1 MEMRQDDSAQNT
13 VKSGETQ
20 GSNGRVAALQA
31 GFEVER
37 QELEWLLA
45 QPEIAR
51 SASLVRFLSFICGR
65 YFEGETAEIREY
77 SIAVEA
83 LGRKASNF
91 DSHVDPIVRVTA
103 RALRKKLREVYSG
116 EGKERP
122 LRIVLPLG
130 HYVPEFVRAEDMAP
144 EAEGS
149 LAAEA
154 EESTVIAARVRA
166 FVRMRWGILWKSA
179 VVLAALAGV
188 FVAGFFLG
196 QRTDKNVK
204 TTGEGLQWEN
214 PVWSDEFNET
224 AGQIPDANK
233 WAYETGKRGNNE
245 REVYCTPR
253 GANPKE
259 CDPRRPNI
267 FEDGQGHLV
276 MRAQR
281 NADGSWTSARITT
294 KGLKDFQYG
303 RIEAR
308 LRMPVGSGLWPS
320 FWMLGSSFD
329 RVGWPASGSVD
340 IAENVSLTERTNGLG
355 PDRIRSTIH
364 GPRYYGGNGLWHDFR
379 LPNGGRLDNGEFH
392 TYGVIWSPGMIQFYV
407 DDPSNVFF
415 VQDASDIPE
424 GSEWVFDKPFFLILN
439 LAVGGDWP
447 GDPGPTTP
455 NPADILVDYVRVYN
469 IPQVAAP
476 SIQWQPVQVR
486 SGSTSA
492 SIVSLEARRYAGR
505 VHVTCSAEPATA
517 TCTLGSAVMNFS
529 DTLRQEDTLTIQ
541 TRSFSDKGKI
551 VAPPGRYKV
560 TITATT
566 VSGDNSHLTVPFEV
580 TAGE

>member
-13 VKSGETQ
+13 VKSGEAQ
-20 GSNGRVAALQA
+20 GSNGHVAAPQA

-37 QELEWLLA
+37 KELEWLLA

-103 RALRKKLREVYSG
+103 RALRKKLHEVYSG

-154 EESTVIAARVRA
+154 EESTAIAARVRA
-166 FVRMRWGILWKSA
+166 FVQLRWGILWKSA

-196 QRTDKNVK
+196 QRTDRNVK

-233 WAYETGKRGNNE
+233 WAYETGRRGNLE
-245 REVYCTPR
+245 REIYCSPR
-253 GANPKE
+253 GPNPKE
-259 CDPRRPNI
+259 CDPHKLNV

-355 PDRIRSTIH
+355 PDRIRSTVH

-379 LPNGGRLDNGEFH
+379 LPNGGRVDDGEFH
-392 TYGVIWSPGMIQFYV
+392 TYGIIWSPGMVQFYV
-407 DDPSNVFF
+407 DDPANVFF
-415 VQDASDIPE
+415 VQDSSDIPE
-424 GSEWVFDKPFFLILN
+424 GSEWVFDKPFFLVLN

-447 GDPGPTTP
+447 GDPGSKTP
-455 NPADILVDYVRVYN
+455 NPADLLIDYIRVYN

-505 VHVTCSAEPATA
+505 VHVTCSTEPATA

-566 VSGDNSHLTVPFEV
+566 VSGDHSQLTVPFGV